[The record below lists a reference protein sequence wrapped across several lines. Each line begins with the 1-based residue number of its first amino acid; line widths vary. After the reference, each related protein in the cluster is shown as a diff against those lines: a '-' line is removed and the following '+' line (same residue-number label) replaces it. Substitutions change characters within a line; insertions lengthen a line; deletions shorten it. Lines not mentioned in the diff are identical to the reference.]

1 MLDHVFTDAIGALRD
16 AMEDALL
23 ERLAMEEQ
31 FQNDVL
37 LGDLSWETSYGMPGE
52 GRPPKVRADISLY
65 WSTWSQAAFR
75 SWYLAEELPDHPSID
90 IEIGM
95 RIQRLR
101 TPPDPH
107 LVFAALPDESPPVG
121 HETLSRSG
129 PTVETLY
136 DLDLAPLE
144 HAIEITY
151 EGVYELDEET
161 LADGSRLDE
170 DFKAMGGWIASVLVR
185 LGDLDLEFVPPSE
198 KD

>member
-16 AMEDALL
+16 AMENALL

-37 LGDLSWETSYGMPGE
+37 LGDLSWETSYGVPGE

-90 IEIGM
+90 IEVGL
-95 RIQRLR
+95 RIQRLAN
-101 TPPDPH
+101 TPDPATFFN
-107 LVFAALPDESPPVG
+107 VLPEESPPVG
-121 HETLSRSG
+121 DETLERSG

-136 DLDLAPLE
+136 ARDLSTIE

-151 EGVYELDEET
+151 EGVYELDEDT
-161 LADGSRLDE
+161 LADGSLLDE
-170 DFKAMGGWIASVLVR
+170 HFKAMGGWIASVLVK
-185 LGDLDLEFVPPSE
+185 LGDLDLEFLPPSE

>member
-107 LVFAALPDESPPVG
+107 VVFAALPHESPPVG
-121 HETLSRSG
+121 HDTLDRSG

-136 DLDLAPLE
+136 GLDLSPLE
-144 HAIEITY
+144 HAIEVTY
-151 EGVYELDEET
+151 EGVYELDEDT

-170 DFKAMGGWIASVLVR
+170 DFKAMGGWIASMLVR
-185 LGDLDLEFVPPSE
+185 LGDLELEFVPPS
-198 KD
+198 DRS

>member
-31 FQNDVL
+31 FQSDVL

-90 IEIGM
+90 VEIGL

-101 TPPDPH
+101 AEPDPRV
-107 LVFAALPDESPPVG
+107 VFDVLPEQSPPIG
-121 HETLSRSG
+121 NDTLDRSG

-136 DLDLAPLE
+136 DVDLTPLE
-144 HAIEITY
+144 HAIEVTY
-151 EGVYELDEET
+151 DGVYELDEEA

-185 LGDLDLEFVPPSE
+185 LGDLELEFVPPSD
-198 KD
+198 KP

>member
-16 AMEDALL
+16 ALEDALL

-37 LGDLSWETSYGMPGE
+37 LGDLSWETSYGIPGE
-52 GRPPKVRADISLY
+52 GHPPKVRADISLY

-101 TPPDPH
+101 SHPDPKV
-107 LVFAALPDESPPVG
+107 VFDTLPSESPPVG
-121 HETLSRSG
+121 GETLERSG

-136 DLDLAPLE
+136 DLDLSPIE
-144 HAIEITY
+144 HAIEVTY
-151 EGVYELDEET
+151 EGVYELDEDV

-170 DFKAMGGWIASVLVR
+170 DFKAIGGWIASLLVR
-185 LGDLDLEFVPPSE
+185 LSDLDLEFTPPSE
-198 KD
+198 RF

>member
-37 LGDLSWETSYGMPGE
+37 LGDLSWETSYGVPGE
-52 GRPPKVRADISLY
+52 GRPPKVRADVSLY

-90 IEIGM
+90 IEIGL

-101 TPPDPH
+101 TSPDPH
-107 LVFAALPDESPPVG
+107 VVFAALPEESPPVG
-121 HETLSRSG
+121 HESLERSG

-136 DLDLAPLE
+136 DVDLSPLE
-144 HAIEITY
+144 HAIEVTY

-170 DFKAMGGWIASVLVR
+170 DFKAMGGWIASLLVR

-198 KD
+198 RS

>member
-95 RIQRLR
+95 RIQRLSSR
-101 TPPDPH
+101 PDPGV
-107 LVFAALPDESPPVG
+107 VFSALPQESPPVG
-121 HETLSRSG
+121 HERLERSG

-136 DLDLAPLE
+136 DVDLSPLE

-151 EGVYELDEET
+151 EGVYELDEDT
-161 LADGSRLDE
+161 LADGSRLDD
-170 DFKAMGGWIASVLVR
+170 DFKAMGGWIASLLVR
-185 LGDLDLEFVPPSE
+185 LGDLDLEFIPPSD
-198 KD
+198 KS